1 MASETDE
8 RSSEGEDFSTEQV
21 GIVAGIDIGGTFT
34 DAVVMNPATGELS
47 VAKATTTPRAPVEGL
62 LDALART
69 GVELSQVTRLFHGTT
84 LGLNTALERS
94 GATVG
99 LITSEGSRDV
109 LEIGRMSWPMYS
121 LHSVQAAP
129 LVPRYLRREIPER
142 VTAHGTVVTDFTDA
156 DVIAAV
162 RELLAEGAELV
173 AVSLLHSYAHAHNEK
188 RVGAIIES
196 EFPGLGYSLSH
207 EVACEYREFERTVTT
222 VVEATT
228 KPKLG
233 KYFEDLRDNLVQRG
247 FTGELFITR
256 SDGGLMS
263 VAEARNS
270 CVQTLVS
277 GPASGIAG
285 AADLGNRI
293 GSGDVLTIDV
303 GGTSFDAALIRDG
316 KPVLQ
321 AMTDIT
327 GLPRLLMPSI
337 EIATIGAGGG
347 SIAFIDAAGTLN
359 VGPRSANAEP
369 GPVCYGRGGTEPTF
383 TDAALVS
390 GLLDAASFLGGRMP
404 LDEAAAREA
413 IRVKIAEPLGLGIE
427 EAASGIVAIAEVK
440 MAHKL
445 DEITIEK
452 GIDPRE
458 LTMVAYGGGGPLAAD
473 ALASRVGV
481 KRVVVP
487 QSPGM
492 FSAGGALTLDVTHT
506 YSQTVIHPL
515 DTGGLELLK
524 KTIGQLATDAH
535 TKLDEDEI
543 EPSRQR
549 FFASADLRYDLQEHA
564 LTIAIDGDV
573 DQLGIG
579 WLESAFHEAHEAH
592 YGYRLTEPVELVA
605 CRVRGL
611 GLLDKASIDEFEPEG
626 TDSTHAFLGT
636 RSGVHRESGGAVE
649 FSVFDRRVLRP
660 GNVLVGPALIEEDS
674 TTTLVSPGRQVT
686 VDSFANLVITDATT
700 SGN

>member
-1 MASETDE
+1 MVSQADGRESSCNELTSELT
-8 RSSEGEDFSTEQV
+8 

-34 DAVVMNPATGELS
+34 DAVVMDPRTGKLS
-47 VAKATTTPRAPVEGL
+47 VAKATTTPADPVKGL
-62 LDALART
+62 LNALAGT
-69 GVELSQVTRLFHGTT
+69 GVELSQVSRLFHGTT

-99 LITSEGSRDV
+99 LIASEGCRDV

-121 LHSVQAAP
+121 LHTVQAAP
-129 LVPRYLRREIPER
+129 LVPRFLRREIPER
-142 VTAHGTVVTDFTDA
+142 VTAHGDVVTDFTDA
-156 DVIAAV
+156 DVIDAV
-162 RELLAEGAELV
+162 RELVADGAELI
-173 AVSLLHSYAHAHNEK
+173 AVTLMHSYAFAHNEK
-188 RVGAIIES
+188 RVGAIIEQY
-196 EFPGLGYSLSH
+196 FPGLGYSLSH
-207 EVACEYREFERTVTT
+207 EVACEYREYERSVTT

-233 KYFEDLRDNLVQRG
+233 KYFEDLRNNLVERG

-285 AADLGNRI
+285 AADLGSRI
-293 GSGDVLTIDV
+293 GSSHVLTIDV

-321 AMTDIT
+321 AMTNIT

-347 SIAFIDAAGTLN
+347 SVAWIDAAGTLN
-359 VGPRSANAEP
+359 VGPRSAGAEP
-369 GPVCYGRGGTEPTF
+369 GPVCYSRGGTEPTF

-390 GLLDAASFLGGRMP
+390 GLLDPDSFLGGRMP
-404 LDEAAAREA
+404 LDKSAAVEA
-413 IRVKIAEPLGLGIE
+413 IRTKISQPLNLTVE
-427 EAASGIVAIAEVK
+427 EAASGIIALAEVR

-492 FSAGGALTLDVTHT
+492 FSAGGALTLDVAHT
-506 YSQTVIHPL
+506 YSQTVVHPL
-515 DTGGLELLK
+515 DVVGMELLK
-524 KTIGQLATDAH
+524 NTVKQLEAEALA
-535 TKLDEDEI
+535 KLEEDDI
-543 EPSRQR
+543 DPSRQQ
-549 FFASADLRYDLQEHA
+549 FAASVDLRYDLQEHA
-564 LTIAIDGDV
+564 LTIPIDGDI
-573 DQLGIG
+573 DSLTSE
-579 WLESAFHEAHEAH
+579 WLEDAFHDAHRAY
-592 YGYRLTEPVELVA
+592 YGYHLDEPVELVA
-605 CRVRGL
+605 CRVRGV
-611 GLLDKASIDEFEPEG
+611 GLLDKATIEPQDLVSA
-626 TDSTHAFLGT
+626 DSGHAFLGT
-636 RSGVHRESGGAVE
+636 RTGVHRESGGTIE
-649 FSVFDRRVLRP
+649 FSVYDRRLLRP
-660 GNVLVGPALIEEDS
+660 GNELNGPALIEEDS
-674 TTTLVSPGRQVT
+674 TTTLVLPGRRVA
-686 VDSFANLVITDATT
+686 VDIFANLVITDAPQV
-700 SGN
+700 N

>member
-1 MASETDE
+1 MASEI
-8 RSSEGEDFSTEQV
+8 GPV
-21 GIVAGIDIGGTFT
+21 GIVAGVDIGGTFT
-34 DAVVMNPATGELS
+34 DAVVLNPATGELS
-47 VAKATTTPRAPVEGL
+47 VAKATTTPQAPVEGL

-69 GVELSQVTRLFHGTT
+69 GVELSQVSRLFHGTT

-99 LITSEGSRDV
+99 LITSEGCRDV

-121 LHSVQAAP
+121 LHTIQAPP

-142 VTAHGTVVTDFTDA
+142 VTAHGRVVTDFNDA
-156 DVIAAV
+156 DVIEAV
-162 RELLAEGAELV
+162 RALVADGAELI
-173 AVSLLHSYAHAHNEK
+173 AVTLMHSYAYADHEK
-188 RVGAIIES
+188 RVGAIIEA
-196 EFPGLGYSLSH
+196 EFPGLGFALSH

-233 KYFEDLRDNLVQRG
+233 KYLEDLRANLVERG

-285 AADLGNRI
+285 AADLSDRI
-293 GSGDVLTIDV
+293 GCGDVLTIDV

-347 SIAFIDAAGTLN
+347 SVAWIDAAGTLN
-359 VGPRSANAEP
+359 VGPRSAGAMP
-369 GPVCYGRGGTEPTF
+369 GPVCYARGGTEPTF

-390 GLLDAASFLGGRMP
+390 GLLDADSFLGGRMP
-404 LDEAAAREA
+404 LDKAAAAEA
-413 IRVKIAEPLGLGIE
+413 IRTKIAEPLGLTVE
-427 EAASGIVAIAEVK
+427 EAASGIIAIAEVK

-492 FSAGGALTLDVTHT
+492 FSAGGALTLDVAHT
-506 YSQTVIHPL
+506 YSQTVIHTL
-515 DTGGLELLK
+515 DIDGLELLK
-524 KTIGQLATDAH
+524 KTIKQLDGEARA
-535 TKLDEDEI
+535 KLDEDEI
-543 EPSRQR
+543 QPSRQQL
-549 FFASADLRYDLQEHA
+549 FASVDLRYDLQEHA
-564 LTIAIDGDV
+564 LTIPVDGVV
-573 DQLGIG
+573 DQLSID
-579 WLESAFHEAHEAH
+579 WLERAFHEEHESH
-592 YGYRLTEPVELVA
+592 YGYRLNEPVELVA
-605 CRVRGL
+605 CRVRAL
-611 GLLDKASIDEFEPEG
+611 GLLDKPTVEPFDLDG
-626 TDSTHAFLGT
+626 TDSSQAFLGT
-636 RSGVHRESGGAVE
+636 RTGVHRESGGTVE

-674 TTTLVSPGRQVT
+674 TTTLVSPGRHAT
-686 VDSFANLVITDATT
+686 VDRYANLVITDATT
-700 SGN
+700 PRNSHD